1 MDPNMDSRTLAFSL
15 KRPRPEA
22 SHSENSLASLSTT
35 PRKRVRV
42 DDDNV
47 QNGGEPSPSKDT
59 ADTANLSPD
68 GQEFSIKGRAA
79 EQEDQSIPSM
89 NWNTGSKTKIR
100 VSLRDRATE
109 TTAAGTGVNTAP
121 AAGPAA
127 TAGTEQ
133 KPVVQVAAEIDVSE
147 ILANSPKKVKKQCDA
162 LLAQARVA
170 VAEGRRLFINNLDFS
185 ATEANIR
192 DLFQGYS
199 IATVTVPTHPRTS
212 RPLGYAFVDLSASE
226 EAPQAASQL
235 SGKVV
240 IGRKVLVQ
248 LARDKKAKT
257 NPEQKRTRRRT
268 RRDLGAEHSGKDS
281 GLEHTSN
288 ETAIILDVNHP
299 EAVSVPLPIA
309 PKTSGP
315 YKEGNAYLFKLPP
328 RQDSSEKEVSDT
340 DTGEGVI
347 LNVQND
353 SEQESGEITDS
364 GSSEKKTDQR
374 TFDGVAE
381 IDLESQDRGPDTE
394 HQDIHRAH
402 EDAMMAYAD
411 SGASNGGISHRD
423 SNSWGRTKPSQPQ
436 ILGHLQ
442 QKELELQLRYFY
454 VAKSVHEVDLNE
466 PVRCLICTGKGHVAA
481 VCEQLDCT
489 RCGEQNT
496 HSTRNCPLIILPSG
510 AKRSQMT
517 VCELCKCHGHLPDEC
532 ELFWRTAGG
541 PWDSD
546 LSDMKIRFECY
557 ECGRRGHLGND
568 CPSRRPGKPQ
578 GSSSWTY
585 HGQKGAASK
594 SNQGISI
601 KGRAQQQQPPIIID
615 DSDEDLSNFRRPKVA
630 APAGPGQINI
640 KMRGGQKIISNSLSS
655 SKSPNESYHNYSSNN
670 QLRDYDH
677 PRGPGPDNYG
687 ARRRRSVSPR
697 EVEYGN
703 GHHNYNDYSPRHSL
717 SYAHSNP
724 QPPLPPG
731 PPPYSHG
738 NHSGPI
744 GNRGPRGVGNVRPM
758 PSAGRQAWTQFRK

>member
-1 MDPNMDSRTLAFSL
+1 MDSRTAAFSL
-15 KRPRPEA
+15 KRPHPEA
-22 SHSENSLASLSTT
+22 CHSEKSLASSSTT

-47 QNGGEPSPSKDT
+47 HNGGEPSPSNDT
-59 ADTANLSPD
+59 ADTAITSPD

-79 EQEDQSIPSM
+79 EQEDHDSAFSQSIPSM

-109 TTAAGTGVNTAP
+109 TTAAGTRVDTAP
-121 AAGPAA
+121 APGPAA

-133 KPVVQVAAEIDVSE
+133 KPVVQVPAEIDVSE
-147 ILANSPKKVKKQCDA
+147 ILASSPKKVKKQCDA
-162 LLAQARVA
+162 LLAQGRVA
-170 VAEGRRLFINNLDFS
+170 VAEGRRLFISNLDFS
-185 ATEANIR
+185 ATEANIT

-268 RRDLGAEHSGKDS
+268 RRDLEAEHS
-281 GLEHTSN
+281 
-288 ETAIILDVNHP
+288 DVNHP

-328 RQDSSEKEVSDT
+328 RQDSSEKEVSDP

-347 LNVQND
+347 LNIQDD

-364 GSSEKKTDQR
+364 GSSEKKADQR

-381 IDLESQDRGPDTE
+381 LDLGSQDRGPATE

-411 SGASNGGISHRD
+411 SGASNGGISHRYF
-423 SNSWGRTKPSQPQ
+423 NSRGRTKPSQPQ

-454 VAKSVHEVDLNE
+454 VAKSIHEVDLNE

-481 VCEQLDCT
+481 HAELPLD
-489 RCGEQNT
+489 NT
-496 HSTRNCPLIILPSG
+496 TFRG
-510 AKRSQMT
+510 QA
-517 VCELCKCHGHLPDEC
+517 LPDDG
-532 ELFWRTAGG
+532 L
-541 PWDSD
+541 
-546 LSDMKIRFECY
+546 
-557 ECGRRGHLGND
+557 
-568 CPSRRPGKPQ
+568 
-578 GSSSWTY
+578 
-585 HGQKGAASK
+585 
-594 SNQGISI
+594 
-601 KGRAQQQQPPIIID
+601 RA
-615 DSDEDLSNFRRPKVA
+615 V
-630 APAGPGQINI
+630 
-640 KMRGGQKIISNSLSS
+640 
-655 SKSPNESYHNYSSNN
+655 
-670 QLRDYDH
+670 
-677 PRGPGPDNYG
+677 
-687 ARRRRSVSPR
+687 
-697 EVEYGN
+697 
-703 GHHNYNDYSPRHSL
+703 
-717 SYAHSNP
+717 
-724 QPPLPPG
+724 
-731 PPPYSHG
+731 
-738 NHSGPI
+738 
-744 GNRGPRGVGNVRPM
+744 
-758 PSAGRQAWTQFRK
+758 